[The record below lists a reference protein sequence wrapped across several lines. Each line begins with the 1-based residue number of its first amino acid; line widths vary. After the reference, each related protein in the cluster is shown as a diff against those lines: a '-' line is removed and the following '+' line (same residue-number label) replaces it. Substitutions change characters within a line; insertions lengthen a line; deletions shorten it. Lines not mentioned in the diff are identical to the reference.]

1 VSVNIRMKTMFTRY
15 GKVVFGAMLIVA
27 TSLEC
32 VFAEWVPDS
41 RWHPVWVGESPAPS
55 GGPDLGDSDLDKCP
69 NWLEA
74 YLGTD
79 PNKPDTDGDFILDGE
94 ELWITGTDPLLVD
107 SDGDTLSDYRNYL
120 TARGFTGDMNFNGI
134 PDNRDPQAPARW
146 HVMEYHFP
154 GVD

>member
-1 VSVNIRMKTMFTRY
+1 
-15 GKVVFGAMLIVA
+15 MLIVA
-27 TSLEC
+27 ISPEC

-41 RWHPVWVGESPAPS
+41 RWQPVWAGSEEAPVQ
-55 GGPDLGDSDLDKCP
+55 GPDLGDSDLDKCP

-94 ELWITGTDPLLVD
+94 ELMITGTDPLLVD

-120 TARGFTGDMNFNGI
+120 TARGYTGDMNFNGI
-134 PDNRDPQAPARW
+134 PDSRDPQAPARW

-154 GVD
+154 GVDWTKSLSGK